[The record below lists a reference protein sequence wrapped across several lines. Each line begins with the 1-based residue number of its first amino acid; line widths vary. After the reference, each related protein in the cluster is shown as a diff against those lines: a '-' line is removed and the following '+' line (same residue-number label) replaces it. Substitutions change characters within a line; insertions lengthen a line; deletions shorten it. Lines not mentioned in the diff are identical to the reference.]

1 MFSHLPYVNGVRSLE
16 ERDDFT
22 GGVEGDLVMIDTVIF
37 DLDGTLLN
45 TLDDLADSV
54 NYALSQFELPM
65 RQVSEI
71 RNFVG
76 NGVEKLIERAV
87 EHRLSEVEE
96 QDCLNVF
103 KQHYS
108 QNMNNKTKPYD
119 GILDVIKQLLD
130 NNYHIAIVSNK
141 FDSAVKELN
150 ETYFEGL
157 FPVAIGES
165 ASVAKKPAPDS
176 VYEALAQLKVTGE
189 SAIYVGDSDVDV
201 MTAHNAGLPCVGVT
215 WGFRDKELLLS
226 MGAEYI
232 IESPAELFAVLDG
245 RNSDC

>member
-1 MFSHLPYVNGVRSLE
+1 
-16 ERDDFT
+16 
-22 GGVEGDLVMIDTVIF
+22 MIDTVIF
-37 DLDGTLLN
+37 DLDGTLLD
-45 TLDDLADSV
+45 TLEDLADSV
-54 NYALSQFELPM
+54 NYALSVFGLPA
-65 RQVSEI
+65 RPISEI

-87 EHRLSEVEE
+87 AHRLSEVEE
-96 QDCLNVF
+96 GRCLSIF

-108 QNMNNKTKPYD
+108 ENMNNKTRPYD
-119 GILDVIKQLLD
+119 GILDLIKRLR
-130 NNYHIAIVSNK
+130 NENYHIAIVSNK

-165 ASVAKKPAPDS
+165 VSIARKPAPDS
-176 VYEALAQLKVTGE
+176 VYEALEQLHAMKE
-189 SAIYVGDSDVDV
+189 SAVYIGDSDVDV
-201 MTAHNAGLPCVGVT
+201 MTAHNAGLPCIGVT

-226 MGAEYI
+226 MGAEYV
-232 IESPAELFAVLDG
+232 IESPGELFSVLDR